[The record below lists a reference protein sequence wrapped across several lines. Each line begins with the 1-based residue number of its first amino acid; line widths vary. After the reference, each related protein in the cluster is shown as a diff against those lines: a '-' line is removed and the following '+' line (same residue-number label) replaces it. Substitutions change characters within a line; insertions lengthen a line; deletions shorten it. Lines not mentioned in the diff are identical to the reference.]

1 MTCFKNEAN
10 SFIFGLDIYN
20 TALKIK
26 SVGISTTA
34 AVDNLLCMKMVNGF
48 IFKNLN
54 KIKISKRIRYIHKK
68 DCGKVTKSGKTIRD
82 NFRLFDRLSLKNKY
96 VLITY
101 GNTYLCLLHLL
112 GPVRLLGTPE

>member
-26 SVGISTTA
+26 LVGISTTE
-34 AVDNLLCMKMVNGF
+34 AVDNLLCMKMVNSF

-54 KIKISKRIRYIHKK
+54 KIKISKRIRYI
-68 DCGKVTKSGKTIRD
+68 KTY
-82 NFRLFDRLSLKNKY
+82 S
-96 VLITY
+96 
-101 GNTYLCLLHLL
+101 
-112 GPVRLLGTPE
+112 

>member
-1 MTCFKNEAN
+1 MKPTA
-10 SFIFGLDIYN
+10 SFLVLTFVTN

-26 SVGISTTA
+26 IVGISTTA
-34 AVDNLLCMKMVNGF
+34 TVDKLLCMKMVNGF

-96 VLITY
+96 LLRMEIHIWAYYTY
-101 GNTYLCLLHLL
+101 
-112 GPVRLLGTPE
+112 